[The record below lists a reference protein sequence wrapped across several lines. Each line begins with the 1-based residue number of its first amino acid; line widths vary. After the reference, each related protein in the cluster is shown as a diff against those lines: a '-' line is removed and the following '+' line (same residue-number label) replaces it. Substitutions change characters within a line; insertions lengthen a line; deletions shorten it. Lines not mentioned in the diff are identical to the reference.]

1 MSAEEEESIRDK
13 PFDYSL
19 SRFYDALPPSEDP
32 NAESSVYSQVRQ
44 LQERYEFLE
53 SVGTGGTKQIDRVLD
68 HRTNTEVAMARPR
81 EDLGER
87 AYETFLTEAR
97 LTARLKHPNIIT
109 VHDVSIDDQ
118 KCPFFTMELKVGDSL
133 STILKKL
140 SQDDVDYSL
149 RYNRDTLL
157 GMFVRLCDAVA
168 YAHSQKV
175 LHLDLKPA
183 NVQVGQFGGVQL
195 CDWGLARVMGVA
207 DDDAG
212 DGMIKGTPG
221 YMAPEQVQA
230 DAKSVQTDIYAL
242 GGILYAILTYQ
253 APHRGTEED
262 ILQSTVKG
270 SLVPPAQAYPDRT
283 IPESL
288 NAVAVKAMAVNP
300 EERYQGVE
308 ELQREVRRYLGGY
321 ATRAENAGVR
331 RLLQLLYRRN
341 RTLCW
346 SIGTA
351 VAVIVIGTGL
361 FIDQLRLSEGRA
373 LEQKA
378 IAELAQRKAEENFI
392 LYKEQTKESL
402 KLAEDIR
409 TSTVNMMDV
418 ENFMGAP
425 AKLLMVRSH
434 LEREIDPERRLE
446 LLNYQG
452 VLHFVLLQFQ
462 EAEACFIQAKESPR
476 YERCLELSRQYG
488 ALQQE
493 HADGLPPEVV
503 SQLLAEIPRK
513 LENVCYLIAYYYAY
527 HKAGSSSSP
536 EELLPLVEVLLKIL
550 NHRSKAELQEHKLK
564 LEHRDSGLH
573 LSLDGGAYPRLHMPL
588 PVPSVRSN
596 VLRPL
601 NLSSLDWSGSMTG
614 DLEQLQGIFLKELD
628 ITGWQ
633 TFQPHQNYIFRHLE
647 LETAYHS
654 IEDIETYLRRLADE
668 VKFVYRAPE
677 ADSNE

>member
-270 SLVPPAQAYPDRT
+270 TLVPPAQAYPDRT

-418 ENFMGAP
+418 ENFMGA
-425 AKLLMVRSH
+425 
-434 LEREIDPERRLE
+434 
-446 LLNYQG
+446 
-452 VLHFVLLQFQ
+452 
-462 EAEACFIQAKESPR
+462 
-476 YERCLELSRQYG
+476 
-488 ALQQE
+488 
-493 HADGLPPEVV
+493 
-503 SQLLAEIPRK
+503 
-513 LENVCYLIAYYYAY
+513 
-527 HKAGSSSSP
+527 
-536 EELLPLVEVLLKIL
+536 
-550 NHRSKAELQEHKLK
+550 
-564 LEHRDSGLH
+564 
-573 LSLDGGAYPRLHMPL
+573 
-588 PVPSVRSN
+588 
-596 VLRPL
+596 
-601 NLSSLDWSGSMTG
+601 
-614 DLEQLQGIFLKELD
+614 
-628 ITGWQ
+628 
-633 TFQPHQNYIFRHLE
+633 
-647 LETAYHS
+647 
-654 IEDIETYLRRLADE
+654 
-668 VKFVYRAPE
+668 
-677 ADSNE
+677 